1 MYHKRCHWYSCC
13 PLKISLFT
21 VMGRYLSGKS
31 MLSSSVFLVNA
42 QPSLRSVC
50 FMRCRTRPPARC
62 KITHVRQ
69 LRRALHP
76 VESLD
81 ITRIGSR
88 CQGCGVRGEGRTCL
102 RERTAGQTRGARV
115 EWGLCEAAAAA
126 AGPLAAHRV
135 RQKQKATRTHLRYK
149 AWSRRNHETGSV
161 GGKQTERTANS
172 SQPNL
177 HSPLL
182 IQVWNLINSSEK
194 VNKAF
199 FVRLL
204 HIR

>member
-1 MYHKRCHWYSCC
+1 MLC
-13 PLKISLFT
+13 PPSGLYALCAVVHVHRHVAKLLMCVNYAEHSILLNHLT
-21 VMGRYLSGKS
+21 VR
-31 MLSSSVFLVNA
+31 VLV
-42 QPSLRSVC
+42 
-50 FMRCRTRPPARC
+50 
-62 KITHVRQ
+62 
-69 LRRALHP
+69 RAP
-76 VESLD
+76 
-81 ITRIGSR
+81 RAA
-88 CQGCGVRGEGRTCL
+88 GVRGEGRTCL
-102 RERTAGQTRGARV
+102 RERTAGQTRGTRV

>member
-1 MYHKRCHWYSCC
+1 MCHWYSCC

-42 QPSLRSVC
+42 LPSLRSVC
-50 FMRCRTRPPARC
+50 FMRCGTRPPARC

-88 CQGCGVRGEGRTCL
+88 SQGCGGAWWGEDVLERAYSRADTGSTRWMGPLCGRRCC
-102 RERTAGQTRGARV
+102 RWTAGCPPGAPKTK
-115 EWGLCEAAAAA
+115 GD
-126 AGPLAAHRV
+126 AHALEIQSLV
-135 RQKQKATRTHLRYK
+135 TQKSWDRLSGWQ
-149 AWSRRNHETGSV
+149 
-161 GGKQTERTANS
+161 ANS
-172 SQPNL
+172 ENC
-177 HSPLL
+177 
-182 IQVWNLINSSEK
+182 
-194 VNKAF
+194 
-199 FVRLL
+199 
-204 HIR
+204 